1 MKLRNLALAAALF
14 VGLTNMAGAA
24 FAQTKVFVVN
34 EERVRRE
41 SKVGKEMNAALVN
54 VANAG
59 ADQLGLKALKTEL
72 EAETARLKP
81 QTESLTKEAINANPT
96 LKAQVEALNKKANEY
111 YQKSSALN
119 NGLEKQD
126 NGLSMAFLSV
136 LGPAIDNVA
145 KSAGADVV
153 LSNTSTWYAKD
164 AVDLTAKV
172 IARLDATVPTLKAL
186 EDTLPKAPAQPAG
199 GAAAPAQPAAPK
211 PPGGQ

>member
-1 MKLRNLALAAALF
+1 MKLRNLAIVAAVF

-24 FAQTKVFVVN
+24 FAQTKIFVVN

-72 EAETARLKP
+72 ETETARLKP

-111 YQKSSALN
+111 YQKSNALN
-119 NGLEKQD
+119 SGIEKQD
-126 NGLSMAFLSV
+126 NGMSMAFVSV
-136 LGPAIDNVA
+136 LGPAVDNVA
-145 KSAGADVV
+145 KTVGADVV
-153 LSNTSTWYAKD
+153 LSNTSTWYVKD
-164 AVDLTAKV
+164 AVDITAKV

-186 EDTLPKAPAQPAG
+186 EDTLPKAPAQPATG
-199 GAAAPAQPAAPK
+199 AAPAAPAAPK
-211 PPGGQ
+211 PGGQ